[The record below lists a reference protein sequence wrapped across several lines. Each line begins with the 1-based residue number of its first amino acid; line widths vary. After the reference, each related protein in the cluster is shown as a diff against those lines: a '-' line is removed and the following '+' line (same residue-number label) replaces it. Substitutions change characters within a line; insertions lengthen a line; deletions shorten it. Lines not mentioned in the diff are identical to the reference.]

1 MIEKIKEAKA
11 GDSLVFTS
19 DTWNSFPKRVI
30 DALAERRDITVEI
43 QFTYQKKKWK
53 VVIPTKAE
61 IDTTCDWY
69 GPEKLTQMFG
79 RTEIVK

>member
-1 MIEKIKEAKA
+1 MIKKIKEAKA

-43 QFTYQKKKWK
+43 QFPYQTKKWK
-53 VVIPTKAE
+53 VVVPEKAE
-61 IDTTCDWY
+61 IDTTCEWY

>member
-1 MIEKIKEAKA
+1 MIKKIKEAKA

-43 QFTYQKKKWK
+43 QFPYQTKKWK